1 MKGMGNIMK
10 QAQKMQE
17 EMARVQEK
25 AGEMK
30 ASAASGG
37 GMVTVEANGRQE
49 IVSIKIEPEVID
61 PEDPEMLHDLVL
73 AAVNEA
79 LRKSKEML
87 QNEMSKITGGMNI
100 PGLEM

>member
-30 ASAASGG
+30 VSAASGG

-61 PEDPEMLHDLVL
+61 PEDPEMLQDLVL

>member
-1 MKGMGNIMK
+1 MKGIGNIMK

-30 ASAASGG
+30 TSAASGG

-61 PEDPEMLHDLVL
+61 PEDPEMLQDLVL

>member
-1 MKGMGNIMK
+1 MKGFGNMMK

-17 EMARVQEK
+17 EMAKIQEK
-25 AGEMK
+25 AGDMK
-30 ASAASGG
+30 TSAASGG

-61 PEDPEMLHDLVL
+61 PEDPEMLQDLVT
-73 AAVNEA
+73 AAANEA
-79 LRKSKEML
+79 LRKSRDMLKE
-87 QNEMSKITGGMNI
+87 EMAKVTGGMNI